1 MIANLDVDKLSVEE
15 CRILIDRLSD
25 RIDQT
30 EQDLKLTDFE
40 RRIIDER
47 LERLRIHPE
56 KTISMDEFRNFAE
69 KLRVNRS
76 GLAINCCLT

>member
-56 KTISMDEFRNFAE
+56 KTISMDEFRNFVE